1 MGASVINVYFRVV
14 MPANGLRV
22 NHYDFVALHS
32 MWKISKG
39 LIYLSTSGN
48 YTHVRHVYNFHPY

>member
-1 MGASVINVYFRVV
+1 

-32 MWKISKG
+32 MWNNFSEG
-39 LIYLSTSGN
+39 LMCLSTSGN
-48 YTHVRHVYNFHPY
+48 YTQHYSKISYREQLRKIHQL

>member
-1 MGASVINVYFRVV
+1 MGASVINYVYFRVV

-32 MWKISKG
+32 MWKISEG
-39 LIYLSTSGN
+39 LNVS
-48 YTHVRHVYNFHPY
+48 

>member
-1 MGASVINVYFRVV
+1 M
-14 MPANGLRV
+14 V

-39 LIYLSTSGN
+39 LMCLSTGGN
-48 YTHVRHVYNFHPY
+48 YTHVEHVYNFHSY